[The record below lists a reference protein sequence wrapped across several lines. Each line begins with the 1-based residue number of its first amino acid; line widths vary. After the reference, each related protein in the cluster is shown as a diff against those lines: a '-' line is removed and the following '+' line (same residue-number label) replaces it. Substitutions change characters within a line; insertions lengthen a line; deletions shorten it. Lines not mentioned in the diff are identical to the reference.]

1 MLSGGNRLSC
11 IVMSEEGIGLH
22 EYAEEKKREID
33 RSASEWSAE
42 QIERTAADLE
52 RMGYDPLFLIDVKG
66 FVRFTAKEARETV
79 DRILA
84 MDENRLQGLQAGT
97 NRSAEDLKRTTIG
110 ILVSQFTLLE
120 RLRAEEPEAWDE
132 IHELY
137 EDD

>member
-1 MLSGGNRLSC
+1 
-11 IVMSEEGIGLH
+11 MSKEGIDLH

-42 QIERTAADLE
+42 QIERTASDLE
-52 RMGYDPLFLIDVKG
+52 RLGYDPLFLIDVKG
-66 FVRFTAKEARETV
+66 FVRFTAKEAKEAI
-79 DRILA
+79 DRILS
-84 MDENRLQGLQAGT
+84 MKDERLQELQAGT
-97 NRSAEDLKRTTIG
+97 NRSAEDLKQTTIG

>member
-1 MLSGGNRLSC
+1 
-11 IVMSEEGIGLH
+11 MSLQD
-22 EYAEEKKREID
+22 YARTKKSEVD
-33 RSASEWSAE
+33 RAAADWSAE

-52 RMGYDPLFLIDVKG
+52 RLGYDPLFLIDVKG
-66 FVRFTAKEARETV
+66 FVRFSAKEAKEAI
-79 DRILA
+79 DRIVG
-84 MDENRLQGLQAGT
+84 MDESRLATLASGT
-97 NRSAEDLKRTTIG
+97 GRSADELKRTTIG